1 LATLHVVKLGETKDE
16 NLILLEKQIRNRM
29 KQLPGG
35 ISVGISQ

>member
-16 NLILLEKQIRNRM
+16 NLILLEKQIR